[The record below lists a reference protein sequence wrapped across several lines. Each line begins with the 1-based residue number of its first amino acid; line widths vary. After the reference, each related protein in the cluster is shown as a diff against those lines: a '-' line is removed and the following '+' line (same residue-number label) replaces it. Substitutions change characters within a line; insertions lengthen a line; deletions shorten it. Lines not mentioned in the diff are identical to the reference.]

1 MDNSIVFIDPISF
14 SVLKR
19 VTLNYADYEIPKEI
33 RRSIQKLR
41 KLFDKVKRE
50 RGRSMQAIFMELLDH
65 DTEEIKI
72 KDFVEHM
79 LLLCDEPRKNL
90 QNIMMSLDA
99 DNSGTI
105 SLDEFLDFFGMV
117 KNEEDEEAK
126 AQMEQLLNDELWPKW
141 LIKEAKLATA
151 QNLFYNMFNEL
162 ETLHGISA
170 ESAFGIYDMRD
181 EDLISCV
188 EFDRVIRIFFDQVAD

>member
-1 MDNSIVFIDPISF
+1 
-14 SVLKR
+14 
-19 VTLNYADYEIPKEI
+19 
-33 RRSIQKLR
+33 
-41 KLFDKVKRE
+41 
-50 RGRSMQAIFMELLDH
+50 
-65 DTEEIKI
+65 
-72 KDFVEHM
+72 
-79 LLLCDEPRKNL
+79 
-90 QNIMMSLDA
+90 
-99 DNSGTI
+99 
-105 SLDEFLDFFGMV
+105 LDFFGLV

>member
-1 MDNSIVFIDPISF
+1 MD
-14 SVLKR
+14 
-19 VTLNYADYEIPKEI
+19 
-33 RRSIQKLR
+33 
-41 KLFDKVKRE
+41 
-50 RGRSMQAIFMELLDH
+50 LLDH

-79 LLLCDEPRKNL
+79 LMLCDESRRSL
-90 QNIMMSLDA
+90 MTIMTALDA

-126 AQMEQLLNDELWPKW
+126 AQMEQMLNDELWPKW
-141 LIKEAKLATA
+141 LIKEAKLGVV
-151 QNLFYNMFNEL
+151 QNLFYNMYNEL

-170 ESAFGIYDMRD
+170 ESAFGIYDMRN
-181 EDLISCV
+181 EDLIADSG
-188 EFDRVIRIFFDQVAD
+188 FDKVIRIFFDEIVDENDIVLLKRLT

>member
-1 MDNSIVFIDPISF
+1 
-14 SVLKR
+14 
-19 VTLNYADYEIPKEI
+19 
-33 RRSIQKLR
+33 
-41 KLFDKVKRE
+41 
-50 RGRSMQAIFMELLDH
+50 MQAIFMDLLDH

-90 QNIMMSLDA
+90 QNIMMALDA

-151 QNLFYNMFNEL
+151 
-162 ETLHGISA
+162 
-170 ESAFGIYDMRD
+170 
-181 EDLISCV
+181 
-188 EFDRVIRIFFDQVAD
+188 

>member
-1 MDNSIVFIDPISF
+1 
-14 SVLKR
+14 
-19 VTLNYADYEIPKEI
+19 
-33 RRSIQKLR
+33 
-41 KLFDKVKRE
+41 
-50 RGRSMQAIFMELLDH
+50 MQTIFMDLLDH

-72 KDFVEHM
+72 KDFVDHM
-79 LLLCDEPRKNL
+79 LLLCDEPRKSL
-90 QNIMMSLDA
+90 LGIMTALDA

-126 AQMEQLLNDELWPKW
+126 AQMEQMLNDELWPKW
-141 LIKEAKLATA
+141 LIKEAKLGVV

-170 ESAFGIYDMRD
+170 ESAFGIYDMRN
-181 EDLISCV
+181 EDLISDNG
-188 EFDRVIRIFFDQVAD
+188 FDKVIRIFFDEIVDEGDIVLLKRLTDGIKVSDGRINYRKFCKFMDKKLVRTFKNVSIKKKG